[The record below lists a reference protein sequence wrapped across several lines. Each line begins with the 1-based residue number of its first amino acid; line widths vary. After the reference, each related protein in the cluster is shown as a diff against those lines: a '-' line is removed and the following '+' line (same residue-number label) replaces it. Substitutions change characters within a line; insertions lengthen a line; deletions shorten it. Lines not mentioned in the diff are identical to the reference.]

1 LLATVSEGPRVEPRT
16 IRPSADKDRTNVF
29 HAHPRAEST
38 ATVSVN
44 GKPVTVVWTRS
55 AAHKL
60 AERSRPLVLE
70 LELYFSCLVKKFVHF
85 HDQAPGRAT
94 TQVTDKLQ
102 LYFRVVTSTACPMD
116 VADALGR
123 QPEIEL
129 ETAAVRKLAPKRVHL
144 DFDSGQ
150 WAAGFEM

>member
-1 LLATVSEGPRVEPRT
+1 M
-16 IRPSADKDRTNVF
+16 F
-29 HAHPRAEST
+29 HASPRGEST

-55 AAHKL
+55 AAQKL

-85 HDQAPGRAT
+85 HDEAPGRAT

-102 LYFRVVTSTACPMD
+102 LYFRAVTSTACTMD

-129 ETAAVRKLAPKRVHL
+129 ETAAVRKLAPKRVRL

-150 WAAGFEM
+150 WAAEFEM